1 MRDFIGFAE
10 AAVDEK
16 GRLAVPFRFRR
27 LLYPD
32 DQETF
37 ILTLGFDGELMAFPK
52 DVWRQLR
59 ERIEALEFANPFD
72 PRQRKYLRRFLHESE
87 ECRLDPQGRILLPSH
102 LREKLALNGRAVVA
116 GSSNRLEI
124 WNPNAYTEVRKRDD
138 DEAVTI
144 ANAIS
149 LAPRPRP
156 PEM

>member
-1 MRDFIGFAE
+1 VRDFIGLAE

-27 LLYPD
+27 LLFPD

-37 ILTLGFDGELMAFPK
+37 VLTLGYDGEIMAFPRE
-52 DVWRQLR
+52 VWRELR
-59 ERIEALEFANPFD
+59 SRIEELDFANPFD

-87 ECRLDPQGRILLPSH
+87 ECRLDPQGRILLPAH

-124 WNPNAYTEVRKRDD
+124 WNPSTYSDVRKRDD
-138 DEAVTI
+138 EEAMTI
-144 ANAIS
+144 ANAITLS
-149 LAPRPRP
+149 PRPRA